1 MEVQVGQLDNVRENI
16 RRAVASG
23 RESVRQARAEA
34 RAVEF
39 SDESTEPPRRPIVVA
54 STSVT
59 HRDDLDVPRGLR
71 VAAAWAWRIMLLVI
85 STLAVLWIVAKL
97 QLVVVPLVIAILLSA
112 LLSPAVS
119 MLLRA
124 KLPRTLAT
132 TIVMITGIAAVAGV
146 LTLVINQFV
155 DGAPQLSAKAQ
166 DGIKQIQ
173 DFLKNGPLHLN
184 EDQLQQLFQNVQSW
198 FGSNREVLT
207 SGALST
213 ATTLG
218 HVLTGLFLV
227 LFSTFFFLRDGRK
240 ISRFLIGLLPGRARS
255 AMTSATDV
263 GWTTLVSYVRATVL
277 VAFIDALGIGLA
289 LAILRVPFAFPLA
302 ALVFL
307 GAFVPIV
314 GATISGAVAV
324 LVALVDQ
331 GFVVA
336 LIVLAVVIGVQQLEG
351 HVLQPLIMGRAVAIH
366 PLDVIVAIAAG
377 IVLAGIIG
385 ALVAVPIVA
394 VLNTGIRHLAELRR
408 AEDDGDPEPGPPEPT
423 GPPAPGAAG
432 QAALAPRPPA

>member
-1 MEVQVGQLDNVRENI
+1 MGQLDNVRENLK
-16 RRAVASG
+16 RAYESG

-34 RAVEF
+34 RAAEYT
-39 SDESTEPPRRPIVVA
+39 DDDTESVPPAPERPIVVA

-71 VAAAWAWRIMLLVI
+71 VAAAWAWRVLLLVVA
-85 STLAVLWIVAKL
+85 LLGVLFVVAKL
-97 QLVVVPLVIAILLSA
+97 QLVVVPLAIAVLLSA
-112 LLSPAVS
+112 LLSPLIGL
-119 MLLRA
+119 LLRA

-132 TIVMITGIAAVAGV
+132 TIVMIAGIAAVAGV
-146 LTLVINQFV
+146 LTLVINQIV
-155 DGAPQLSAKAQ
+155 DGFPQLSVKAQ
-166 DGIKQIQ
+166 DGLKQIQ
-173 DFLKNGPLHLN
+173 DSLKSGPLHLS
-184 EDQLQQLFQNVQSW
+184 DQQLQGLFANVQDW
-198 FGSNREVLT
+198 FGTNQATLT

-240 ISRFLIGLLPGRARS
+240 ISRFLIGLLPSQARASMAS
-255 AMTSATDV
+255 AADIS
-263 GWTTLVSYVRATVL
+263 WTTLVSYVRATVL
-277 VAFIDALGIGLA
+277 VAFIDAVGIGLA
-289 LAILRVPFAFPLA
+289 LVILRVPFAFPLA

-307 GAFVPIV
+307 SSFVPIV

-331 GFVVA
+331 GLVVA
-336 LIVLAVVIGVQQLEG
+336 LIVLGAVIAVQQLEG

-366 PLDVIVAIAAG
+366 PLAVIVAIAAG

-394 VLNTGIRHLAELRR
+394 VLNTGIRHLAEVRR
-408 AEDDGDPEPGPPEPT
+408 AEDAGAPKPGPPAPT
-423 GPPAPGAAG
+423 GPPGPIVG
-432 QAALAPRPPA
+432 QAG